1 LVGIIRTGE
10 TMSSIDKISI
20 ALPHE
25 MVVSLRQAVD
35 TGEVVREALR
45 DWSHKRQLQQNGVE
59 ELRRVWQAA
68 RHRNGPYVSADEVM
82 DRLEHKYQAIADAA
96 DGTD

>member
-1 LVGIIRTGE
+1 
-10 TMSSIDKISI
+10 MSSIDKISI

-35 TGEVVREALR
+35 TGEYASSSEVVREALR